1 MMIFEVLICGVLNIV
16 ALIYGMRM
24 GVRVGRNSKKGSYLF
39 SLRQKTLEYG
49 YWKQTGL
56 LLLLAIVIAL
66 IFVAIARL
74 FLPLSLIIMSIA
86 LFLIYF
92 IRGAL
97 FIADDDKLFR

>member
-1 MMIFEVLICGVLNIV
+1 LWSVEYCRVNIRN
-16 ALIYGMRM
+16 ANG
-24 GVRVGRNSKKGSYLF
+24 NSKKGSYLF